1 MIADSDIQQD
11 YHSLLGFNGQ
21 LALSADQV
29 QWRGMRFSQVKSN
42 ITNQQ
47 GLLTV
52 KQLEGSLGE
61 GRLSLPGML
70 DVRGNTSHAAFQPQL
85 DNVEIGTILQAFN
98 YPINLTGKLSLKGD
112 FWGRALMQKTS
123 VATGRDRHS
132 CR

>member
-1 MIADSDIQQD
+1 MAWYAIQP
-11 YHSLLGFNGQ
+11 
-21 LALSADQV
+21 
-29 QWRGMRFSQVKSN
+29 VKSD

-61 GRLSLPGML
+61 GRLSLHGML

-112 FWGRALMQKTS
+112 FFRGRALMQKTS